1 MSYDIG
7 DSVRLSVNFCD
18 AINFAAVDPTGIQL
32 LLKTPDGVESTRS
45 YPSLV
50 LKDSTGNYHFDYAIE
65 QSGRYWYR
73 WQGTGAYPS
82 AVEGYFVVK
91 PSQF

>member
-18 AINFAAVDPTGIQL
+18 AIKV
-32 LLKTPDGVESTRS
+32 
-45 YPSLV
+45 
-50 LKDSTGNYHFDYAIE
+50 GNYHFDYAIS

>member
-18 AINFAAVDPTGIQL
+18 AINFATVDPNGIDL
-32 LLKTPDGVESTRS
+32 LIKTPNGVESTQS
-45 YPSLV
+45 YPSTV
-50 LKDSTGNYHFDYAIE
+50 LKESVGNYYFDYAIS

-73 WQGTGAYPS
+73 WQGTGAFSS